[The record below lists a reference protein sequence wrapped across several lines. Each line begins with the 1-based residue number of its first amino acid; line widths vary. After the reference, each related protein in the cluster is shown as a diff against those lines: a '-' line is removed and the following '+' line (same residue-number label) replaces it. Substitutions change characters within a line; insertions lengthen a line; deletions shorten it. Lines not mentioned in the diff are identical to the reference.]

1 MTSTMKVMRWTIA
14 ASVFMLD
21 TVAFSAQA
29 AEPEYDSYGLRSN
42 PTCASEQ
49 GILRYYVKIRNQPP
63 SGIRA
68 DNDKWMMEIYANN
81 ETRDWIVLGRSKN
94 IDFDQTKLCGLAVG
108 QGPYEQFKWYQEFFA
123 KKPVP
128 TLR

>member
-1 MTSTMKVMRWTIA
+1 MKVMRWIIV
-14 ASVFMLD
+14 ASVFTLG

-49 GILRYYVKIRNQPP
+49 STERYFVRIRNQPP
-63 SGIRA
+63 SGIKA
-68 DNDKWMMEIYANN
+68 ENDKWKMEIYTNK
-81 ETRDWIVLGRSKN
+81 ETRDWIVLGRSKTTD
-94 IDFDQTKLCGLAVG
+94 IDQTKLCGLAVG
-108 QGPYEQFKWYQEFFA
+108 QGPYEQFKWYQEFFV
-123 KKPVP
+123 KEPVP